1 VVNRLTAVAF
11 NTANNEVRF
20 CAAAAGAA
28 GTASASWPYVTR
40 PSSGTAN
47 IAELWAFTADSTG
60 LKCTTYTG
68 DNTKANVLRWDWDN
82 TGTMV
87 AAPQFSMFGDTTH
100 TAPSAGTQPP
110 CSHNDPI
117 TNGHAT
123 DTSSTSYMK
132 INAYGAFT
140 TSNISAGSVG
150 TNPAATAGGGGAKTC
165 TASDWL
171 NTHVAW
177 NDAQGWIN
185 YIILNSTPTATTAG
199 DWFWTCVL
207 FTGVNM
213 TTGTL
218 TPNFTL
224 QYTYS

>member
-1 VVNRLTAVAF
+1 M
-11 NTANNEVRF
+11 
-20 CAAAAGAA
+20 AGAGGA
-28 GTASASWPYVTR
+28 STASATWPFVTR
-40 PSSGTAN
+40 PASGT
-47 IAELWAFTADSTG
+47 STITEMWG
-60 LKCTTYTG
+60 FTG
-68 DNTKANVLRWDWDN
+68 DTTGVKVATYDGTNGKANVLRWNWDA

-110 CSHNDPI
+110 GSHNDPI

-132 INAYGAFT
+132 YNAYGAFST
-140 TSNISAGSVG
+140 ANLTAGSVG
-150 TNPAATAGGGGAKTC
+150 TSPTVTTGTAGSLTC
-165 TASDWL
+165 TANNWL
-171 NTHVAW
+171 NTAGAW
-177 NDAQGWIN
+177 QSSQGWVE

-199 DWFWTCVL
+199 DWNWTCVL

-218 TPNFTL
+218 TPVWTL
-224 QYTYS
+224 QYTFS